1 MKKLLIA
8 LACLTLGGCASTVV
22 REVKQAEKDGPG
34 IWNMYV
40 YAVRGEWLGGVQ
52 TTMSGKSP
60 IAPDE
65 EIINI
70 RTSDHNLL
78 LTNWFKTTIVF
89 KAKIKKSL
97 GVEEGDYVQIR
108 NFMAQDDNSKETPEV
123 TTILC
128 KSQDSACK
136 DKIVLGLQTKD
147 GGTTTGSIVLLP
159 F

>member
-8 LACLTLGGCASTVV
+8 LACLTLGGCASTAI

-40 YAVRGEWLGGVQ
+40 FAVRGEWWGGVQ
-52 TTMSGKSP
+52 TNMSGKNP

-70 RTSDHNLL
+70 RSSDHNLL
-78 LTNWFKTTIVF
+78 LTNWFKTTILM

-108 NFMAQDDNSKETPEV
+108 NFMEQNDTSKETPEV

-128 KSQDSACK
+128 RRNDSACK
-136 DKIVLGLQTKD
+136 DKIALGLQTKD
-147 GGTTTGSIVLLP
+147 GGTTTGSVVLLP